1 MSQPGFRAIMQKI
14 VEALWVV
21 IEQEIGILC
30 LTNIPKPTIAPVPP
44 GSLSNIFRTGENF
57 VKVESPNINN
67 NYEFNA
73 AQTCL

>member
-21 IEQEIGILC
+21 IEQDYWPIFPNQPLLQC
-30 LTNIPKPTIAPVPP
+30 H
-44 GSLSNIFRTGENF
+44 LSNIFRPGENF
-57 VKVESPNINN
+57 FKVESPDINN